1 MSRQGTIHARGRR
14 HCPYVMLIG
23 VRQTL
28 SYKMQHQSECS
39 RVVQLACPWKEG
51 ILQWKKMLHKV
62 GRIFKDKVVVYVAE
76 TQKESRSGQKRVTQ
90 GKHGGGEVRRSWL
103 VQSK

>member
-1 MSRQGTIHARGRR
+1 MFKSCSTCLSLEGR
-14 HCPYVMLIG
+14 HSAV
-23 VRQTL
+23 
-28 SYKMQHQSECS
+28 E
-39 RVVQLACPWKEG
+39 
-51 ILQWKKMLHKV
+51 KMLHKV

-90 GKHGGGEVRRSWL
+90 GKHGGAEVRRSWL